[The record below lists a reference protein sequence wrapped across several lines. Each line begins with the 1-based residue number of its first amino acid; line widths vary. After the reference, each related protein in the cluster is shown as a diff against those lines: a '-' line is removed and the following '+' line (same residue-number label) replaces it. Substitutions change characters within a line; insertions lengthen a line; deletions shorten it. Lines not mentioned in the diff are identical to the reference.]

1 MENLSN
7 KRVAILA
14 TNGFE
19 ESELR
24 DPKKALEEAGIQ
36 VDIISEQ
43 EGSIKS
49 WANNNWSTP
58 YAVDKTLDQ
67 VTQDHY
73 DALMLPGGVLNPD
86 TLRKNK
92 KAIVFI
98 RSFFNQGKPL
108 AAICHGPSLLVD
120 AGVLNGHKVT
130 SYISIKKDL
139 ENAGAHWM
147 DEEVVVDQGLIT
159 SRNPQDIPAFC
170 AKLIEEIYEN
180 KYAVHMA

>member
-1 MENLSN
+1 MEKSSN
-7 KRVAILA
+7 KRIAILA

-24 DPKKALEEAGIQ
+24 DPKKALEEAGIK

-43 EGSIKS
+43 EGSINS
-49 WANNNWSTP
+49 WADNNWSTP

-108 AAICHGPSLLVD
+108 AAICHGPSLLAE

-180 KYAVHMA
+180 KYAVHMP